1 MTTKLISTTLYKNA
15 NEISFDD
22 FVGKMLNDFEFRVL
36 KIYKTIKCNK
46 ANDSDEELT
55 LKTAEKLMYNTGFYK
70 LYEQASMI
78 LKAGR
83 MDFPFYQFHIN
94 PKNINFETLLTD
106 VKDRFEH
113 RIILR
118 SQCESPV
125 DDRIVEIKDI
135 PNWKELFG
143 AGEFPFFN
151 IYAFRLGNTEYYTY
165 TITR

>member
-1 MTTKLISTTLYKNA
+1 MEKKNQ
-15 NEISFDD
+15 
-22 FVGKMLNDFEFRVL
+22 R
-36 KIYKTIKCNK
+36 IK
-46 ANDSDEELT
+46 SS
-55 LKTAEKLMYNTGFYK
+55 YV
-70 LYEQASMI
+70 
-78 LKAGR
+78 
-83 MDFPFYQFHIN
+83 YQFHIN

-125 DDRIVEIKDI
+125 DDRIIEIKDI